1 MESNNEQ
8 ESKRWFK
15 LHGKL
20 RDPADCQK
28 SEPAVPKELWDNVQE
43 KILNKQKNACEK
55 KTKETL

>member
-15 LHGKL
+15 FYGKL
-20 RDPADCQK
+20 RDAAGGEK
-28 SEPAVPKELWDNVQE
+28 SEPVVSKELWDNVQE
-43 KILNKQKNACEK
+43 KIQHKQKNACEK